1 MHMQA
6 EHTAELST
14 LLRNMDACA
23 RNLEQIGEREL
34 LAARH
39 LDAESLTQLAD
50 LRARSHQAMQA
61 MEAQTRKLLARC
73 GAPPEMSLSTFIDL
87 HTPEGGDAGMINE
100 LQALR
105 RNLYQRMLQVHASGS
120 ESRLHLKAA
129 HDVAVGVLQH
139 IGAIETKQTYGPGS
153 RP

>member
-1 MHMQA
+1 MQA
-6 EHTAELST
+6 EHAAELCN

-50 LRARSHQAMQA
+50 LRARSYQA
-61 MEAQTRKLLARC
+61 MEAMEEQTRKLLARC
-73 GAPPEMSLSTFIDL
+73 GAHPEMSLSTFIDL
-87 HTPEGGDAGMINE
+87 HTPEGADAGMINE

-105 RNLYQRMLQVHASGS
+105 RNLYGRMQRMHAATT

-129 HDVAVGVLQH
+129 NDVTVGVLQH
-139 IGAIETKQTYGPGS
+139 IGVIENKQTYGPGS